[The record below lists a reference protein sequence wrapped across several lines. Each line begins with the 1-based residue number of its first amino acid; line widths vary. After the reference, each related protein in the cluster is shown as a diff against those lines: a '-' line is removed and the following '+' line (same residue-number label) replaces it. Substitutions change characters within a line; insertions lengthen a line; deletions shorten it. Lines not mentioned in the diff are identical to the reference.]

1 MGTAYTPGLTVTSN
15 TTIRKVRRLPIKG
28 EVFVKEGQEV
38 EPQTLVA
45 RALLPGPVTTI
56 RLAER
61 LGVEPNEMKG
71 VMRKGEGDEVK
82 KGDLLA
88 EIKSFFGLFKNNV
101 TSDVD
106 GTIESVSEVTG
117 NIIIR
122 HPPRP
127 VNLTAYIKGMVVEV
141 MPEEGAVIETQGA
154 FVQGI
159 FGVGGERQG
168 ALATI
173 ATSPQ
178 EVVDASRITPE
189 HKDKVIVIGAL
200 MTGDVLKAAQQAGV
214 VGVVGGGILDA
225 DLRALLG
232 YDIGVAI
239 TGSESIGLTLVV
251 TEGFGEIPMAQRTF
265 ELLSSL
271 EGETASISGAT
282 QIRAGVIR
290 PEVIVPRTARPSDDA
305 HKPKEQILEIGT
317 PIRLI
322 REPYFGLLG
331 KVAALPPEP
340 RVVES
345 GAEVRVLEAELLDG
359 RKVIVPRANVEM
371 IET

>member
-28 EVFVKEGQEV
+28 EVLVQQHQEV

-61 LGVEPNEMKG
+61 LGVEPNELKG
-71 VMRKGEGDEVK
+71 IMRKGEGEEVK
-82 KGDLLA
+82 QGDLLA
-88 EIKSFFGLFKNNV
+88 ETKSFFGLFKNHV

-106 GTIESVSEVTG
+106 GTIENISEVTG
-117 NIIIR
+117 NVILR

-127 VNLTAYIKGMVVEV
+127 VNLTAYVKGTVVEV
-141 MPEEGAVIETQGA
+141 MPEEGVVIETQGA

-173 ATSPQ
+173 AASPQ
-178 EVVDASRITPE
+178 EVINASRITPD
-189 HKDKVIVIGAL
+189 HADKVIVIGAL
-200 MTGDVLKAAQQAGV
+200 ITGDVLKAAQQVGV
-214 VGVVGGGILDA
+214 GGVVGGGILDA

-239 TGSESIGLTLVV
+239 TGSENIGLTVVV

-290 PEVIVPRTARPSDDA
+290 PEVIVPRAARATDDGR
-305 HKPKEQILEIGT
+305 KPKEQILEIGT

-331 KVAALPPEP
+331 KVTTLPPELHLI
-340 RVVES
+340 ES

-359 RKVIVPRANVEM
+359 RRVIVPRANVEM

>member
-1 MGTAYTPGLTVTSN
+1 M
-15 TTIRKVRRLPIKG
+15 IRKVRRLPIKG
-28 EVFVKEGQEV
+28 EVLVNEGQEV

-61 LGVEPNEMKG
+61 LGVEPNELKG
-71 VMRKGEGDEVK
+71 VMRKSEGDAVK
-82 KGDLLA
+82 KSDLLA
-88 EIKSFFGLFKNNV
+88 ETKSFFGLFKNNV

-106 GTIESVSEVTG
+106 GMIESISEVTG
-117 NIIIR
+117 NVIVR

-127 VNLTAYIKGMVVEV
+127 VNLTAYIKGTVVEV
-141 MPEEGAVIETQGA
+141 MPEEGAIVETQGA
-154 FVQGI
+154 LVQGI

-168 ALATI
+168 VLATV
-173 ATSPQ
+173 AASPQ
-178 EVVDASRITPE
+178 EVVNASQITPE
-189 HKDKVIVIGAL
+189 HRDKIVVVGAL
-200 MTGDVLKAAQQAGV
+200 ITGDLLKAAQQHGV
-214 VGVVGGGILDA
+214 VGIVGGGILDA
-225 DLRALLG
+225 DLRAMLG

-239 TGSESIGLTLVV
+239 TGSENVGLTLIV

-290 PEVIVPRTARPSDDA
+290 PEVIVPCAARAERDG
-305 HKPKEQILEIGT
+305 HKVREQILEIGT

-340 RVVES
+340 HVIES
-345 GAEVRVLEAELLDG
+345 GAEVRVLEAELNDG